1 MSSTIGSLRSAL
13 DCSFQLKL
21 FILCG
26 FFILLAGTVVTI
38 YAISVVQNESIE
50 SRGASASDYAAGI
63 ANRIMDELDS
73 SLEISRTVAKIFEG
87 VKSNNIPLSRQDAMS
102 ILISALS
109 SSPYIYGGGVVWE
122 PNAFDA
128 RDAIYEKSMY
138 HDETGR
144 FIPYFYKP
152 QNEVIYVQP
161 ATGYTTDAWYLEPQ
175 TTKSPVITEP
185 FFINVSGKRELLTT
199 ISSPIIIDKTFLGVV
214 MVDVRLEKL
223 QEYADAVKKRHGE
236 GEMLIISN
244 TGLIVAATGRPELRN
259 RPMEKF
265 HSFLSNDIINIDYG
279 TSGYRV
285 RNGYIEVYAP
295 IYVSWTKTPWLVEVF
310 YPTNGIKKETLPVVI
325 RLGIMGL
332 VATILGVMCIWYGV
346 RRLTLPLQMTTIRL
360 AELSSGKTPRKIEAK
375 GNDEMAEIARSFDRL
390 LDQIDTHSYQS
401 NQSNQSY
408 QPSTNQSQ
416 KTTYIPAPIPIPT
429 PIPKEHEKV
438 QGMQETLKEVK
449 KYVSDIEQ
457 AITTLSTSERSIP
470 HATPPPESSPP
481 KAYKKLNTET
491 YEGRIQN
498 QTEYNARMKQ
508 TADEIVRDVHEIQ
521 DILHL
526 MKDECEDEDLS
537 LHIRVGCEELE
548 KRLTVILHMIQK
560 LRREEGVFKYDD
572 LNEYNK

>member
-1 MSSTIGSLRSAL
+1 MSSTIGSLRSVI
-13 DCSFQLKL
+13 DRSFQLKL

-73 SLEISRTVAKIFEG
+73 SLEISRTIAKIFEG

-102 ILISALS
+102 ILISAFS
-109 SSPYIYGGGVVWE
+109 SSPYIYGGGIVWE

-128 RDAIYEKSMY
+128 RDATYEKSMY

-144 FIPYFYKP
+144 FIPYFYKS

-185 FFINVSGKRELLTT
+185 FFINVSGKRELMTT

-214 MVDVRLEKL
+214 MVDVRLEKF
-223 QEYADAVKKRHGE
+223 QEYADAVKKRRGE

-259 RPMEKF
+259 QPMEKF
-265 HSFLSNDIINIDYG
+265 HSFFSNDIINIDYG

-310 YPTNGIKKETLPVVI
+310 YPTNGIKKETRPVAI

-346 RRLTLPLQMTTIRL
+346 RRLTLPLQMTAIGL
-360 AELSSGKTPRKIEAK
+360 AELSSGKKSRKIGSK
-375 GNDEMAEIARSFDRL
+375 GNDEVAEIARSFDRL
-390 LDQIDTHSYQS
+390 LDQIDTHSS
-401 NQSNQSY
+401 QSNQSY
-408 QPSTNQSQ
+408 QPSANQSQ
-416 KTTYIPAPIPIPT
+416 KTTSIPT
-429 PIPKEHEKV
+429 PIPIPKEHEKV
-438 QGMQETLKEVK
+438 QEMQETLKEVK
-449 KYVSDIEQ
+449 KYVSNIEQ
-457 AITTLSTSERSIP
+457 TITTLSTSERSIP
-470 HATPPPESSPP
+470 HATPPPESSLP
-481 KAYKKLNTET
+481 KTYKKLDAET
-491 YEGRIQN
+491 DESRSQN
-498 QTEYNARMKQ
+498 QTEYNARIKQ
-508 TADEIVRDVHEIQ
+508 TSDEIVRDVHEIQ
-521 DILHL
+521 EILHL
-526 MKDECEDEDLS
+526 MKDACEDEDLS
-537 LHIRVGCEELE
+537 VHIRAGCEELE
-548 KRLTVILHMIQK
+548 ERLTVILHMIQK
-560 LRREEGVFKYDD
+560 LHRKEEVFKYDD
-572 LNEYNK
+572 LNELYK